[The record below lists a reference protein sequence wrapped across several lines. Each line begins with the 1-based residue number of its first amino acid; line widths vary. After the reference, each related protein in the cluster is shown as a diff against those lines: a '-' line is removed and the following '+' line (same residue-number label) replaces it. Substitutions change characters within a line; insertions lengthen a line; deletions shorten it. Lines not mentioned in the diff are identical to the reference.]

1 MDIMSM
7 LPFLMSAMG
16 NQGGQNNNNGNNQM
30 AQMMQMM
37 QMMNMLKGGGGS
49 MTDLSA
55 LTSMFNQK
63 STPTPKPGQL
73 NGLLTPEMINI
84 LSAIARKDIK

>member
-1 MDIMSM
+1 M

-30 AQMMQMM
+30 MQMM

-49 MTDLSA
+49 MPDLSSLA
-55 LTSMFNQK
+55 SMFNQK